1 MAAGIPLVP
10 THPAGDPSYTA
21 AVQAVNR
28 QYPLLANV
36 PINVS
41 RAAGPY
47 QDETYMPWGEDNP
60 TPGKLSIQL
69 RAARPKTPQE
79 LQDIITTEAMHYLGN
94 VKPGGEPVNPAW
106 WNLKQQFRQAMT
118 PRDQELAQQH
128 WQEEQKAFKDTGGR
142 EGDNRSYD
150 DFMNQSYLDMFMR
163 GYMFPK
169 SQGQEWVERQ
179 GKWPPAQAKIL
190 DQMQRLLT
198 TGK

>member
-10 THPAGDPSYTA
+10 THPADPYA
-21 AVQAVNR
+21 PAIQAVNR

-36 PINVS
+36 PISVS

-60 TPGKLSIQL
+60 APGKLSIQL
-69 RAARPKTPQE
+69 RAAQPKTQQD

-94 VKPGGEPVNPAW
+94 IKPGGEPVNPAW
-106 WNLKQQFRQAMT
+106 WKLKQQFRQAMT

-128 WQEEQKAFKDTGGR
+128 WLEEQKAFKESGGR
-142 EGDNRSYD
+142 EGDNRSFD
-150 DFMNQSYLDMFMR
+150 DFMNKSYLDMFMR

-169 SQGQEWVERQ
+169 SQGQEWIERQ
-179 GKWPPAQAKIL
+179 GHWPAPQAAIL